1 MGGAQKELGQS
12 LKRVPLSEKG
22 CGQNCDGKCREC
34 WTNNTR
40 KKASVFFFSDMR
52 CDFSAKLGSMTSNMC
67 CFLLFSF
74 AFCYI

>member
-1 MGGAQKELGQS
+1 MRKGVDRTVMENAESVGQTI
-12 LKRVPLSEKG
+12 LERRLLF
-22 CGQNCDGKCREC
+22 
-34 WTNNTR
+34 
-40 KKASVFFFSDMR
+40 FFFSDMR